1 MDAVKSPGPER
12 LEEKCLMGDSELGGA
27 GMIGKRGQV
36 DRCWEDK
43 THQPDPGP
51 IENCPC
57 GSSQAVEAQPGLPTC

>member
-1 MDAVKSPGPER
+1 
-12 LEEKCLMGDSELGGA
+12 MGDSELGGA

-57 GSSQAVEAQPGLPTC
+57 GSLQAVEALARAAHLLVWTFLTLPLFCDHL